1 MRGYIFTGG
10 VDYTRIGAR
19 YLPIRG
25 GSPSSLAFP
34 HLSFGVLE
42 RLAIYAT
49 VRGADAAGNETAV
62 SAHVYR
68 MDTKKNHPLPL
79 SKIDQLVEDA
89 KTELKRVGIQTEGKR
104 SDEILK
110 MARDER
116 NKPRGA

>member
-1 MRGYIFTGG
+1 
-10 VDYTRIGAR
+10 
-19 YLPIRG
+19 
-25 GSPSSLAFP
+25 
-34 HLSFGVLE
+34 
-42 RLAIYAT
+42 
-49 VRGADAAGNETAV
+49 
-62 SAHVYR
+62 

-79 SKIDQLVEDA
+79 PKIDQLVEDA